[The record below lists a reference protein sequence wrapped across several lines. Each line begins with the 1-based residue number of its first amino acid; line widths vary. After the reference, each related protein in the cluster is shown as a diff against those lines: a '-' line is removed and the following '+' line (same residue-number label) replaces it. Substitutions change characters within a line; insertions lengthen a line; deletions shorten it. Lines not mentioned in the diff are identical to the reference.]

1 MLISKLG
8 KILKDRRLSIS
19 EVSQA
24 TGISRTTL
32 TSLSQNAG
40 NGIQFE
46 TLEKLCAYLSIP
58 ISELFAYYPF
68 NVILEFLLP
77 SFFNIYNEEDG
88 GYIEYRDSDIFD
100 INLHFDSVLPDGPS
114 IKVTAH
120 GNILYDERRHELTVR
135 IMLSDNK
142 YEMYRY
148 QMILDQADPVIFEHI
163 NNSLKTEIENEI
175 LNELPQGDID
185 NISLHIDTS
194 DFLFWDRKQMYDY
207 ALLSIVAQL
216 DYLEQSNQKSIPH
229 K

>member
-40 NGIQFE
+40 NGIQFD

-163 NNSLKTEIENEI
+163 NNSLK
-175 LNELPQGDID
+175 
-185 NISLHIDTS
+185 S
-194 DFLFWDRKQMYDY
+194 
-207 ALLSIVAQL
+207 
-216 DYLEQSNQKSIPH
+216 
-229 K
+229 